1 VKDQIINT
9 AAELF
14 LNLGFKS
21 VTMDDIANELGI
33 SKKTIYSHF
42 STKTKLVEASTFH
55 VLSEISC
62 GIETII
68 SQEKNAIKELFN
80 IKNFTMKHL
89 KDNKSSPQFQLK
101 KYYPKVYNLVQN
113 NHLQI
118 MEGCAINN
126 LEKGIKNGL
135 YREEIS
141 LEFISKIYFVGM
153 LGIKDEYHFPL
164 EKYSQNKL
172 LENFLEYHL
181 RAIVTEKG
189 LKTLTTILHSSDL
202 NK

>member
-1 VKDQIINT
+1 
-9 AAELF
+9 
-14 LNLGFKS
+14 
-21 VTMDDIANELGI
+21 
-33 SKKTIYSHF
+33 
-42 STKTKLVEASTFH
+42 
-55 VLSEISC
+55 
-62 GIETII
+62 
-68 SQEKNAIKELFN
+68 
-80 IKNFTMKHL
+80 
-89 KDNKSSPQFQLK
+89 
-101 KYYPKVYNLVQN
+101 
-113 NHLQI
+113 